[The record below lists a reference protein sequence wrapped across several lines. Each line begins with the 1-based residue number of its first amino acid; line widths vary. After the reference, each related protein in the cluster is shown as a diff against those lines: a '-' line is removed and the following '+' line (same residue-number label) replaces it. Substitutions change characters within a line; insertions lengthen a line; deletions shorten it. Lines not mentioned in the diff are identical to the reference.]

1 MRKLDADERARLVE
15 RVFPR
20 KAFYRYVAALPIFV
34 LFALL
39 VNPPEWI
46 LCLVG
51 GAYSLWGYSVVKAPF
66 FEAHRII
73 REEMEKLAEIDKGD
87 SAQSIEPGDA
97 AESQFPGAGNEPQS
111 PKSRSSHR
119 QRAPM
124 TARLRKIFYYEIR
137 TTRSDRG
144 DGWDLMNRDRLQP
157 DGGRLTLK
165 KAWPDGV
172 GVLPRG
178 PWTLPDYLEPPHF
191 VFDRSLGRPPHD
203 FDVQDGLFLISA
215 KMKSLLEELAPDAC
229 DYRPCVTSYRNGK
242 PGPELWVGSVV
253 RAFTDA
259 VDLEN
264 SNIKVSGY
272 GFYMAPMYPQQAKFA
287 FKPEVIG
294 SANVFRLAETP
305 FYPFCD
311 EHFRARCRE
320 AGIKGI
326 AFSKVGSI
334 TVASN

>member
-20 KAFYRYVAALPIFV
+20 KAFYRFLAALPVLI

-39 VNPPEWI
+39 INPPEWVLLI
-46 LCLVG
+46 VG
-51 GAYSLWGYSVVKAPF
+51 GAYSLWGYSITKEPF
-66 FEAHRII
+66 FSAPRT
-73 REEMEKLAEIDKGD
+73 REEIDKLLDIDARDPDKSVDPPDAAG
-87 SAQSIEPGDA
+87 AQSLDA
-97 AESQFPGAGNEPQS
+97 SSKPHS
-111 PKSRSSHR
+111 PKSHRPRS
-119 QRAPM
+119 PM
-124 TARLRKIFYYEIR
+124 ASKPKKIIYYKVEC
-137 TTRSDRG
+137 TRSDRG
-144 DGWDLMNRDRLQP
+144 DGWDLMNRDRLQS

-165 KAWPDGV
+165 KAWPDGAR
-172 GVLPRG
+172 VLPRG

-203 FDVQDGLFLISA
+203 FDVRDGIFLISA

-253 RAFTDA
+253 RAFKDA
-259 VDLEN
+259 VDLDN
-264 SNIKVSGY
+264 SNIKVSAY
-272 GFYMAPMYPQQAKFA
+272 GQYLLPYYPKKAELA